1 MSLSDLIEIKKLDN
15 IAHNIKELDKEVET
29 IVKNLVEK
37 YNTKKQF
44 IQLNNLQKMSDRFTS
59 WDYKTAHGTKNLID
73 KLNLLIQITRIQDHE
88 IMEQNKRMK
97 ELEMRIIRL
106 ELDKKEEKNSVQST
120 N

>member
-15 IAHNIKELDKEVET
+15 IAQNIKELDKEVET
-29 IVKNLVEK
+29 IVKSLVEK

-44 IQLNNLQKMSDRFTS
+44 LQLNNLQKISERFTT
-59 WDYKTAHGTKNLID
+59 WDYKTTHGHINLIN
-73 KLNLLIQITRIQDHE
+73 KLNLLIEITRIQDHE

-106 ELDKKEEKNSVQST
+106 ELNRKEEVESVQST

>member
-44 IQLNNLQKMSDRFTS
+44 IKLNNLQKMSDRFTT

-88 IMEQNKRMK
+88 IMDLTPILNLSLFLQVNNLQKF
-97 ELEMRIIRL
+97 
-106 ELDKKEEKNSVQST
+106 SYSFY
-120 N
+120 